1 MLVNQNEEY
10 VKIIFEIQLFPP
22 VKEGKFDYKE
32 LVTFLDSIEHIHEHA
47 IMFSLGDNNF
57 NESKERR
64 ILEPYSLSLEDVFLK
79 DKLTISLSFNI
90 HIESVFPYY
99 FALKILLNICEK
111 YGSNIDKL
119 YESIENL
126 LLCLQNFLKD
136 KIFLRRRIGPKT
148 MDLIFNH
155 EKSDYFGEI
164 EKLLN
169 NPQFKRL
176 YNSFCKTALTFKKI
190 TALFEFLDITE
201 KDTLIEN

>member
-1 MLVNQNEEY
+1 MLLNQKAEF
-10 VKIIFEIQLFPP
+10 VKVTFEIELFPP
-22 VKEGKFDYKE
+22 KIEGKFNYKE
-32 LVTFLDSIEHIHEHA
+32 LVTFLDNIEHIHEYA

-57 NESKERR
+57 NESKKRKL
-64 ILEPYSLSLEDVFLK
+64 LEPYSLSLEDVFLK

-111 YGSNIDKL
+111 YGSSIDKL
-119 YESIENL
+119 HESIENL
-126 LLCLQNFLKD
+126 LLCLQNYIENNTFLK
-136 KIFLRRRIGPKT
+136 RRIGQKT
-148 MDLIFNH
+148 LDLIFNH

-169 NPQFKRL
+169 NQEFKRL

-190 TALFEFLDITE
+190 TAFFEFLDITE
-201 KDTLIEN
+201 KDTLLEN